1 VRALIGNAKLPEPDP
16 ASHTAQESMVLG
28 HRLNLANDSFAEQAE
43 VSGIQWNIDM
53 RDTLQYTVEGPIAT
67 PLDEAF
73 LSPLAHG
80 IDQVVSLFIS
90 S

>member
-1 VRALIGNAKLPEPDP
+1 
-16 ASHTAQESMVLG
+16 MVLG

-53 RDTLQYTVEGPIAT
+53 RDTLQDTVEGPIAT

-80 IDQVVSLFIS
+80 VDQVVSLFIS